1 MRYFSQNSQNSKG
14 SALLEFA
21 VIFPVIF
28 FTGIMAFE
36 LMNYIRFT
44 SDAGM
49 ISREI
54 SNAVGRSC
62 APNVFDTIPL
72 DGSGIANF
80 CSPDD
85 TEALFGPEHLE
96 RTTFPCDGR
105 YFDGDIA
112 RRDDCPQYFAAY
124 DRCQAV

>member
-72 DGSGIANF
+72 DGLAAVVSSKILRTVVSTGNIAIKI
-80 CSPDD
+80 S
-85 TEALFGPEHLE
+85 A
-96 RTTFPCDGR
+96 
-105 YFDGDIA
+105 IA
-112 RRDDCPQYFAAY
+112 WKCGAF
-124 DRCQAV
+124 